1 MTGGAGCLSLQESP
15 RAPAMRLVG
24 PQSLRH
30 EYDRYVERETELYK
44 ESVSPRVL
52 YAIADEA
59 KRALEDGAQLGMSEM
74 LLAAEVD
81 RLIAKRLRL
90 PSYATWRRRRLKN
103 AHELQRPEHWGLRP
117 DTPLTQAIPA
127 KQSLAPVLVAGARA
141 EASALYL
148 AANGCAVT
156 ALETERDVVDRVL
169 QAAED
174 AGLTDRV
181 QGMVADFLTW
191 TPNGPLAAV
200 VCTPAAFAGLS
211 VEERRRVIDLLQRA
225 TTDGGVHLVET
236 LVAGQSVMD
245 EEELRAR
252 YAGWEISIVPEP
264 GVSKSFVAR
273 KGLLGS
279 GS

>member
-1 MTGGAGCLSLQESP
+1 MPHPTP
-15 RAPAMRLVG
+15 P
-24 PQSLRH
+24 SLRH
-30 EYDRYVERETELYK
+30 EYDRYVDREIELYK
-44 ESVSPRVL
+44 ESVSARVL

-59 KRALEDGAQLGMSEM
+59 KRTLDDSAQLGLSEL

-81 RLIAKRLRL
+81 KIIAKRLRL
-90 PSYATWRRRRLKN
+90 LSYATWRRRRLKN

-127 KQSLAPVLVAGARA
+127 QQSLAPVLVAGARA
-141 EASALYL
+141 EGSALYL

-156 ALETERDVVDRVL
+156 ALEAERDVVDRVL

-181 QGMVADFLTW
+181 RGMVSDLVSW
-191 TPNGPLAAV
+191 TPDGPLAAV

-211 VEERRRVIDLLQRA
+211 EDERQRVIELLKQA

-252 YAGWEISIVPEP
+252 YAGWEISIVKEP

-273 KGLLGS
+273 KAGPEAA
-279 GS
+279 